1 MARLVKIKRRIILG
15 VLTALV
21 IAYIIS
27 IVGNFRHRAEWKRT
41 VAALQSLPQ
50 DRVKDA
56 VQAFKRDRKTTKS
69 VVSLRELVSAG
80 YLQTEDVQGL
90 GNRDV
95 SVSLVA
101 DETRPQVIWIRVRA
115 ADGSDIVLLADGS
128 VQKVKAR

>member
-1 MARLVKIKRRIILG
+1 MKIKRRIILG
-15 VLTALV
+15 VLAALV
-21 IAYIIS
+21 IAYFIS
-27 IVGNFRHRAEWKRT
+27 IVGNFRHRDEWKRT

-50 DRVKDA
+50 ARIKDA